1 MKTFR
6 VAAAAATGAAAAG
19 ALETLG
25 AIGAAGACTGFT
37 VTYYGA
43 LACVV
48 ATGLEAI
55 TGSLWTFYS
64 DFCCKTFS

>member
-1 MKTFR
+1 MKTFG

-19 ALETLG
+19 AIETFG

-43 LACVV
+43 LTSVV

-55 TGSLWTFYS
+55 TGALWTFFS